1 MTLRQIPQDFTT
13 SNTKKALRSLL
24 NGDYSMSTASNTAII
39 GSGFIG
45 RAWAISFARAG
56 CAVRLW
62 DHVDGAAMAAIEYI
76 AGVLGDM
83 EQNDLLNGQTSA
95 TVLARITAAQTLE
108 EALAEATHI
117 QENTPEVLDTKI
129 AIFKMLDAAA
139 RTDAVI
145 ASSTSALLPS
155 RFTEHLKGR
164 HRCLV
169 VHPINPPYLI
179 PAVEVVPAPWTS
191 QETVD
196 RTRKFLVD
204 AGHAPLVMKRELD
217 GFIMNRMQGALLEEA
232 FRLVADG
239 YATVEDVD
247 IGIRD
252 GLALRWSFMGP
263 FETIDLNAPGGV
275 RDFVARYQ
283 GMYINMFPQMQ
294 RRVDWAGPVLDTIE
308 PERRKLLP
316 ESELQNRQMW
326 RDKRLMALA
335 AHKRR
340 AAKDI
345 GK

>member
-1 MTLRQIPQDFTT
+1 
-13 SNTKKALRSLL
+13 
-24 NGDYSMSTASNTAII
+24 MSKPSEAPVNTAIV

-56 CAVRLW
+56 STVRLW
-62 DHVDGAAMAAIEYI
+62 DQADGAADKAIAYI
-76 AGVLGDM
+76 AGVLDDL
-83 EQNDLLNGQTSA
+83 EANDLLNGQSPA
-95 TVLARITAAQTLE
+95 TVLSRISPAPTLE
-108 EALAEATHI
+108 EALAEAHHI
-117 QENTPEVLDTKI
+117 QENTPEVLDIKI
-129 AIFKMLDAAA
+129 KVFQRLDAVA
-139 RTDAVI
+139 RPDAVL

-155 RFTEHLKGR
+155 RFTEGLKGR
-164 HRCLV
+164 GRCLV

-179 PAVEVVPAPWTS
+179 PAAEVVPAPWTTM
-191 QETVD
+191 ETVE
-196 RTRKFLVD
+196 RTRRFLVA
-204 AGHAPLVMKRELD
+204 AGHAPLVMKKELD

-239 YATVEDVD
+239 YASVEDVD

-275 RDFVARYQ
+275 RDYCERYQ
-283 GMYINMFPQMQ
+283 GIYSNIFPQML
-294 RRVDWAGPVLDTIE
+294 RRVDWAGPVMDTIE
-308 PERRKLLP
+308 PERRQRVP
-316 ESELQNRQMW
+316 ADRLQDRQVW

-345 GK
+345 GE